1 MVFTIWTSQQQ
12 GGEGVEKIIRKTIDE
27 YTTYELIE
35 ELYRREGVEKHIAEP
50 YKDVNV
56 EVNGPAIILIVID

>member
-1 MVFTIWTSQQQ
+1 M
-12 GGEGVEKIIRKTIDE
+12 EKIIRKTIDE